1 MRFVVGGFG
10 ENGKV
15 VFDDSKG
22 FLRIWQKGW
31 IGKRK
36 YRVKVK
42 DVSAVMHGWYT
53 SRIRI
58 PMQGFNIEFND
69 GGKLVIVTVQGSHKR
84 FVKNA
89 EDLAHA
95 IGKSSGLNQFK
106 VDGATVFYGRS
117 NPETGA
123 AHSSSTPSSAERDL
137 SSTEQ
142 VIAGAA
148 RGIKNIAGEVTS
160 DVKNVA
166 SNFTKG
172 VFKVIAGI
180 VILGIF
186 AANQFLGLIILAA
199 VIWFYRRNR

>member
-10 ENGKV
+10 SNGKV

-36 YRVKVK
+36 YRVKVQ
-42 DVSAVMHGWYT
+42 DVSAVMNGWYT
-53 SRIRI
+53 SRIRL
-58 PMQGFNIEFND
+58 PLQGFNIEFNN
-69 GGKLVIVTVQGSHKR
+69 GGKPVIVTVQGSHKR

-95 IGKSSGLNQFK
+95 IGKSGGLNQFK
-106 VDGATVFYGRS
+106 VEGATVFYSRS

-123 AHSSSTPSSAERDL
+123 VQSSSTQSSAKSDL
-137 SSTEQ
+137 TSTEQ

-166 SNFTKG
+166 SSFTKG
-172 VFKVIAGI
+172 VLKVFAGI
-180 VILGIF
+180 IILGIF
-186 AANQFLGLIILAA
+186 AVNQILGFLVLAA
-199 VIWFYRRNR
+199 VVWFYRKNR